1 MARMTELNV
10 TFEFA
15 CCDCER
21 AVTVTVRCTG
31 EGLEREASTATVNVP
46 CPTCG
51 QTNQLEFEPNGTVRS
66 VRLYCRRPVPT
77 FSIN

>member
-1 MARMTELNV
+1 MTELHVNLD
-10 TFEFA
+10 FA
-15 CCDCER
+15 CCDCEG
-21 AVTVTVRCTG
+21 AVSVTVRCTG
-31 EGLEREASTATVNVP
+31 GGLEREAGAATVNVP

-66 VRLYCRRPVPT
+66 VRLYCRRPIPT

>member
-1 MARMTELNV
+1 MTELHV
-10 TFEFA
+10 TLEFA
-15 CCDCER
+15 CCDCEG

-31 EGLEREASTATVNVP
+31 DGLESEVKTATVNVP

-51 QTNQLEFEPNGTVRS
+51 QTNQLNFEPNGTVRS

-77 FSIN
+77 FSLN

>member
-1 MARMTELNV
+1 MTELHL
-10 TFEFA
+10 TLEFA

-21 AVTVTVRCTG
+21 AVTVTLRCSG
-31 EGLEREASTATVNVP
+31 EGLDREARTATVNVP

-51 QTNQLEFEPNGTVRS
+51 QVNQLDFESNGTVRS

>member
-1 MARMTELNV
+1 MTELHV
-10 TFEFA
+10 TLDFA
-15 CCDCER
+15 CCDCEQ

-31 EGLEREASTATVNVP
+31 DGLTRRDSTAAVNVP

-51 QTNQLEFEPNGTVRS
+51 QVNQVSFGPDGTVAS

-77 FSIN
+77 FSLN

>member
-10 TFEFA
+10 TLEFA
-15 CCDCER
+15 CCDCEK

-31 EGLEREASTATVNVP
+31 EGLEREASMATVNVP

-51 QTNQLEFEPNGTVRS
+51 QVNQLDFEPNGTVRS
-66 VRLYCRRPVPT
+66 VRLYCRRPLPT

>member
-1 MARMTELNV
+1 MTELNV
-10 TFEFA
+10 TLEFA

-31 EGLEREASTATVNVP
+31 DGLEREASRATVNVP

-51 QTNQLEFEPNGTVRS
+51 QVNQLDFDPSGAVRS

-77 FSIN
+77 FSLN